1 MMNCRLDCRSTRNS
15 ILPPLIS
22 PTALATSLVTVPV
35 SGFGIRPRGPSTRP
49 RRPTL
54 PMRSGVATTA
64 SKSRR
69 PLDTSSMSSSSPT
82 MSAPAASA
90 AAARSPVAKTR
101 TRAVLPV
108 PCGRFTVPRTIW
120 SALRGSTP
128 RRKATSTVPS
138 NLVVVV
144 SLARRTA
151 SSGAYSFSRSIWAS
165 AARRA
170 LLRLL
175 TTAPVC
181 FERSRGTGRA
191 GPATS
196 ALYGGWGSALDRD
209 AHGTRGTGDDLRGG
223 VQVVGV
229 EVGHLGG
236 GDLADLRLGDLGDLG
251 LVRLAGALPPARGL
265 EDHPGGRRRLGD
277 EGEGAVLVDR
287 DLHRDHPA
295 TLRLGR
301 GVVRLAEL
309 HDVDA
314 VLTQRG
320 ADRRSRVGG
329 AGLDLELDEPRDL
342 LLLGRHSG
350 SSPVSLSIFMVPEG
364 NRTTLTGRV
373 ARLKTEQVRR
383 SRERSPDLAGGLCRR
398 RRQFF
403 WIWSKESSTGVSR
416 PKISTRPLTFFESG
430 LISLMVACSVANGP
444 SVTVTESPTSKSSTW
459 TSTLRCGAGFPSASA
474 ASRAAFS
481 SASGA
486 SILTISSSVSG

>member
-1 MMNCRLDCRSTRNS
+1 MMKCRFECLSTRNS
-15 ILPPLIS
+15 ILPPLMS
-22 PTALATSLVTVPV
+22 LTALVTSGVTVPV
-35 SGFGIRPRGPSTRP
+35 LGFGMRPRGPSTRP

-69 PLDTSSMSSSSPT
+69 PFDTSSMSSSEPT
-82 MSAPAASA
+82 MSAPAARA
-90 AAARSPVAKTR
+90 ASARSPVAKTR

-151 SSGAYSFSRSIWAS
+151 SSGAYSFSRSILAS

-181 FERSRGTGRA
+181 SERSRGTGRA
-191 GPATS
+191 GPATCGRGRMG
-196 ALYGGWGSALDRD
+196 ATKVLRGWGSALDRD
-209 AHGTRGTGDDLRGG
+209 AHGTRGAGDDLRRG

-251 LVRLAGALPPARGL
+251 LVRLAGALLHACGL

-277 EGEGAVLVDR
+277 EGEGTVLVDR

-309 HDVDA
+309 HDVHA
-314 VLTQRG
+314 VLAQRG

-364 NRTTLTGRV
+364 NRTT
-373 ARLKTEQVRR
+373 
-383 SRERSPDLAGGLCRR
+383 
-398 RRQFF
+398 
-403 WIWSKESSTGVSR
+403 
-416 PKISTRPLTFFESG
+416 
-430 LISLMVACSVANGP
+430 
-444 SVTVTESPTSKSSTW
+444 
-459 TSTLRCGAGFPSASA
+459 
-474 ASRAAFS
+474 
-481 SASGA
+481 
-486 SILTISSSVSG
+486 